1 MAIGLIF
8 SIALV
13 GLAAGM
19 IARLLDTY
27 RWIAYVGLAIV
38 FYVALEMIW
47 RGVEEFW
54 PHAQAM
60 L

>member
-1 MAIGLIF
+1 
-8 SIALV
+8 
-13 GLAAGM
+13 
-19 IARLLDTY
+19 
-27 RWIAYVGLAIV
+27 VGLAIV